1 MFNSYASGG
10 RATAS
15 ANNYLK
21 INAVNG
27 TLVKNHP
34 QSIFVH
40 AKADSTIFDP
50 TNPRCNFPN
59 AETYMRSEA
68 DMEWNGDSW
77 RPVMRE
83 RAAKR
88 DVEVPCVVL
97 QAMIVGDGL
106 FLCEIVPTDK
116 FFVGASEDDVETGG

>member
-21 INAVNG
+21 IHAVNG

-40 AKADSTIFDP
+40 AKADNTIFDP
-50 TNPRCNFPN
+50 TNP
-59 AETYMRSEA
+59 
-68 DMEWNGDSW
+68 
-77 RPVMRE
+77 
-83 RAAKR
+83 
-88 DVEVPCVVL
+88 
-97 QAMIVGDGL
+97 L

-116 FFVGASEDDVETGG
+116 FFVGTSEDDESTGG